1 VSALA
6 DWRSSVLVHPLRKT
20 LVAAVHPLAAGVAQF
35 NGALAR
41 AMARDGQLDV
51 ISWRRIYPPLL
62 HRGQGLDPSSPHPE
76 GPEGAFILDWH
87 DPRSW
92 HRAVR
97 RVEEFGADVVILP
110 WLHPVMTPPYR
121 YLLRHVPRSTS
132 RVVICHN
139 VEPHEAVPGFRAL
152 TRATLR
158 HADLVVT
165 HAPHQRHELAAL
177 GLASTPLLEAFHPR
191 FAADDF
197 GPVPTASEQAAER
210 ARHRDPDLLLLTFGA
225 IRPYKGIDIALDA
238 LARVDPTLHVRLV
251 VAGRSWDGGDA
262 LRAQA
267 RRLGLG
273 GRVEFLDCFIPN
285 DQAALLFSA
294 ADASLLPYRSASQSG
309 VVQLSFA
316 YDRPVIATRVGGLPA
331 AIDDNVTGVLCEPD
345 PDSVAR
351 AIERMAD
358 AHTALREG
366 VRKSAYTTSFKRY
379 SALLDDA
386 LVGLRS

>member
-6 DWRSSVLVHPLRKT
+6 DWRPSVPVAPLRKT
-20 LVAAVHPLAAGVAQF
+20 LIAAVHPLAAGVAQF

-41 AMARDGQLDV
+41 AMAEDGHLDV
-51 ISWRRIYPPLL
+51 ISWRRLYPPLL
-62 HRGQGLDPSSPHPE
+62 HKGQELDPSSPHPD
-76 GPEGAFILDWH
+76 GPEAAFILDWH

-139 VEPHEAVPGFRAL
+139 VQPHEAVPGIRAL
-152 TRATLR
+152 SRATLR

-165 HAPHQRHELAAL
+165 HAPHQRQELAAL

-191 FAADDF
+191 FAANDF
-197 GPVPTASEQAAER
+197 GPVPSTSEQASER
-210 ARHRDPDLLLLTFGA
+210 ARRGDPDLLLLTFGA
-225 IRPYKGIDIALDA
+225 IRPYKGIDIALEA
-238 LARVDPTLHVRLV
+238 LARVDSRLHVRLI
-251 VAGRSWDGGDA
+251 VAGRSWDGGEA
-262 LRAQA
+262 LRGQA
-267 RRLGLG
+267 ERLGLG
-273 GRVEFLDCFIPN
+273 ERVEFLDRFIPN
-285 DQAALLFSA
+285 DEAALLFA
-294 ADASLLPYRSASQSG
+294 AAHASLLPYRSASQSG

-316 YDRPVIATRVGGLPA
+316 YERPVIATQVGGLPA
-331 AIDDNVTGVLCEPD
+331 AIDDNVTGLLCEPD

-358 AHTALREG
+358 THTALRTG
-366 VRKSAYTTSFKRY
+366 VRASAHTTSFLRY
-379 SALLDDA
+379 SALLDEA
-386 LVGLRS
+386 LLGLRT